1 MHIYI
6 YMSHEL
12 TVNEQT
18 KCVKGMW
25 LDGGHAHLRVVV
37 VVPSKELVELINKE
51 KKVEEVE
58 IHIYK

>member
-1 MHIYI
+1 
-6 YMSHEL
+6 MSHEL